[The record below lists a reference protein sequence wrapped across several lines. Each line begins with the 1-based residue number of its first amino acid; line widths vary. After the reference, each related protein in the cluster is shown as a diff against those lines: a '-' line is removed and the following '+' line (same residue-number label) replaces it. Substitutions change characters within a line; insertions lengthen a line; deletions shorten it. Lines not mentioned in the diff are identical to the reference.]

1 MSEKQRTL
9 KKPVT
14 LKGKGLHSGVD
25 VSVTFKPAPENHGYK
40 FSRCDLPDKPI
51 IRAIPENVVDTS
63 RGTTLQENGHKI
75 STIEHVL
82 AAFHG
87 KQVDN
92 ALIEIDGPEAPIMG
106 GSSNRFVEA
115 IDKAGI
121 VEQDAEREY
130 FVVKE
135 KIESRNC

>member
-9 KKPVT
+9 KNKVS
-14 LKGKGLHSGVD
+14 LRGKGLHSGVN

-40 FSRCDLPDKPI
+40 FCRCDLPDKPI

-63 RGTTLQENGHKI
+63 RGTTIQENGNKI
-75 STIEHVL
+75 ATIEHVL
-82 AAFHG
+82 AAFYG

-106 GSSNRFVEA
+106 GKFSYV
-115 IDKAGI
+115 
-121 VEQDAEREY
+121 
-130 FVVKE
+130 
-135 KIESRNC
+135 C